1 MSRVGELIEVDG
13 ERVHVVETG
22 RKDGPPLLLSTGLGG
37 AWFDWERVVD
47 LLAGRHRVI
56 VFDRPGLGASPVG
69 HRPPNLRAEA
79 GLLAALAEWA
89 GAPVTVVAHSVAAFH
104 AEALARTR
112 PDLVAGLVLVD
123 PSCERDQKPGV
134 RLPAVLVPLA
144 RAAGTL
150 AQITGLSRLLGP
162 WAYRR
167 VLGGISRRG
176 QVVPGSVVRS
186 VYGRGQ
192 VLGTVLTEYVAYGE
206 MAADLAAL
214 REHRRLPAVPLVVL
228 TALGDL
234 PAQEEARRWSACH
247 ARLAAMSPYGRQVRL
262 PQCPHMVQLD
272 RPDAVAD
279 AVGQAEAQ
287 RTQGAV

>member
-1 MSRVGELIEVDG
+1 MSRVGELIEVGG
-13 ERVHVVETG
+13 EHVHVVEAG
-22 RKDGPPLLLSTGLGG
+22 RGDGPPLLLSTGLGG

-56 VFDRPGLGASPVG
+56 VFDRPGLGAGPIG
-69 HRPPNLRAEA
+69 HRPPSLRAEA

-112 PDLVAGLVLVD
+112 PDLVTGLVLVD

-134 RLPAVLVPLA
+134 RLTATLTPLT

-176 QVVPGSVVRS
+176 PAVSGSVVRS

-192 VLGTVLTEYVAYGE
+192 VLGAVLAEYIAYRE

-214 REHRRLPAVPLVVL
+214 RERRSLPAIPLVVL

-234 PAQEEARRWSACH
+234 PAPGEARRWSVCH
-247 ARLAAMSPYGRQVRL
+247 AGLAAMSPYGRQVRL
-262 PQCPHMVQLD
+262 PECPHMVQLD
-272 RPDAVAD
+272 RPDAVAE
-279 AVGQAEAQ
+279 AVGLAGGQ
-287 RTQGAV
+287 RARGAV